1 MGHLSDGALRRMYDE
16 PEAVP
21 ARSRDHYA
29 GCGRCRER
37 FRQIAED
44 ARGASELLAVPAAA
58 VDVDS
63 SLRRFRAA
71 TADVP
76 AARPR
81 PAWQRH
87 LNVRRRVRPLALMA
101 AVALLG
107 LTLMSSGI
115 AQSALQAFQVKQV
128 QPINVTAADLKSLPD
143 LSAYGDANFGP
154 TEISEADAATAAT
167 KTGLSLPVVSNLPAG
182 MPNTPRYGV
191 VSQVTGT
198 FTFRADK
205 AQAEAARRGKP
216 LPKLPANID
225 GSTLTL
231 TAGPAI
237 VILYGDLPSGIGL
250 PAGDGKAPTTA
261 TPETRPTPALSSSG
275 NFMVVKSVAPKVTS
289 TKASVKEI
297 EDYLVSLPGVSANL
311 KAQIRGL
318 EDPASTLP
326 IPIPADLAT
335 SHPVKIDGSTS
346 GVAIGDN
353 SGFGSF
359 VVYVK
364 GGIVYL
370 AGGTFKEDQ
379 VLPVAVSLR

>member
-1 MGHLSDGALRRMYDE
+1 MYDE
-16 PEAVP
+16 PEGVP
-21 ARSRDHYA
+21 ATSRDHYA
-29 GCGRCRER
+29 SCGRCQER
-37 FRQIAED
+37 FRRIADD
-44 ARGASELLAVPAAA
+44 ARSAGELLAVPVAA
-58 VDVDS
+58 VDMDS

-71 TADVP
+71 AADVP

-81 PAWQRH
+81 PAWQPN
-87 LNVRRRVRPLALMA
+87 LNIRRLVRPLALVA

-107 LTLMSSGI
+107 LTVMSSGI
-115 AQSALQAFQVKQV
+115 AQSALQVFEVKQV
-128 QPINVTAADLKSLPD
+128 QPVTVTAADLKSLPD
-143 LSAYGDANFGP
+143 LAAYGDANFGP
-154 TEISEADAATAAT
+154 TEISEADAATAAS
-167 KTGLSLPVVSNLPAG
+167 KTGLSVPVVSNLPAG
-182 MPNTPRYGV
+182 MPGTPRYGV
-191 VSQVTGT
+191 VGQVTGT

-205 AQAEAARRGKP
+205 AQAEAAKLGKP

-225 GSTLTL
+225 GSTLTM

-237 VILYGDLPSGIGL
+237 VILYGDLPSGMVKP
-250 PAGDGKAPTTA
+250 PADGKAPTTTA
-261 TPETRPTPALSSSG
+261 PETRPALSSSG

-359 VVYVK
+359 VVFVRGGNVYV
-364 GGIVYL
+364 V
-370 AGGTFKEDQ
+370 GGTFKEDQ